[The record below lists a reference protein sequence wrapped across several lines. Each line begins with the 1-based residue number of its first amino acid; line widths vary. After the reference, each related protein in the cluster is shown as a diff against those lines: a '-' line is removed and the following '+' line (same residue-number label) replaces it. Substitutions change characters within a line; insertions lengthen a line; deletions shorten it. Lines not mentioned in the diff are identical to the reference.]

1 MTALKIET
9 ETPAESV
16 LPRKPLVWRRVLE
29 VELSIQVP
37 LMLMILIVIEILDAE
52 LILKESP
59 TAANIADH
67 IKRRRVK
74 TSTARRISA
83 TAAIAKDIT
92 MIMKAAAMDLRP
104 RRQIQRIAA
113 PIMLIVLDS
122 STVDRAS
129 AKDNVHHRAISKV
142 HHLVVQHQEANAQMS
157 QLERELVSYILPVIH
172 RLLRSPWQ
180 ILCFIH
186 QGRE

>member
-1 MTALKIET
+1 MD
-9 ETPAESV
+9 
-16 LPRKPLVWRRVLE
+16 
-29 VELSIQVP
+29 LSIQVP
-37 LMLMILIVIEILDAE
+37 LLLMILIVIEILDAE

-83 TAAIAKDIT
+83 TAAIANDIT

-104 RRQIQRIAA
+104 RRQIQMVAA
-113 PIMLIVLDS
+113 PIMLMVLDS
-122 STVDRAS
+122 STVNQAS
-129 AKDNVHHRAISKV
+129 AKDNVHHRAISVV
-142 HHLVVQHQEANAQMS
+142 HLLVVQHQETNAQMS
-157 QLERELVSYILPVIH
+157 QLERKLVSFTLLVIH

-180 ILCFIH
+180 ILCFI
-186 QGRE
+186 QGQEYFNNLF